1 MSKKHLDNYIKICV
15 SIISGSILMVI
26 LMFASLFTYVL
37 FFESNES
44 TQIERRQ
51 EHVENHI
58 KEAKKLDD
66 IIKVLEEISKNL
78 DERKN

>member
-26 LMFASLFTYVL
+26 LIFASLLTYVL
-37 FFESNES
+37 FFESNET

>member
-37 FFESNES
+37 FFESNET

-78 DERKN
+78 HERKN

>member
-15 SIISGSILMVI
+15 SIISGSILMVMLI
-26 LMFASLFTYVL
+26 FASLFTYVL
-37 FFESNES
+37 FFESNET

>member
-37 FFESNES
+37 FFESNET

-58 KEAKKLDD
+58 KESKKLDD

>member
-37 FFESNES
+37 FFESNET

-58 KEAKKLDD
+58 KEAK
-66 IIKVLEEISKNL
+66 N
-78 DERKN
+78 

>member
-26 LMFASLFTYVL
+26 LMFASLFTYIL
-37 FFESNES
+37 FFESNET

>member
-15 SIISGSILMVI
+15 SIISGSILIVI

>member
-15 SIISGSILMVI
+15 SIISGSILIVI

-37 FFESNES
+37 FFESNET

>member
-1 MSKKHLDNYIKICV
+1 MSKKNLDNYIKICV

-26 LMFASLFTYVL
+26 LIFASLFTYVL
-37 FFESNES
+37 FFESNET

>member
-1 MSKKHLDNYIKICV
+1 
-15 SIISGSILMVI
+15 
-26 LMFASLFTYVL
+26 MFACLFTYVI
-37 FFESNES
+37 FFDSNET

>member
-26 LMFASLFTYVL
+26 LIFASLFTYVL
-37 FFESNES
+37 FFESNEP

>member
-15 SIISGSILMVI
+15 SIISGSNLMVI

-37 FFESNES
+37 FFESNET

>member
-37 FFESNES
+37 FFESNET

-58 KEAKKLDD
+58 KEAEKLDS
-66 IIKVLEEISKNL
+66 IIRVLEKINKNL
-78 DERKN
+78 DEGKN

>member
-15 SIISGSILMVI
+15 SIISGSILIVI
-26 LMFASLFTYVL
+26 LIFVSLFTYVL
-37 FFESNES
+37 FFESDETS
-44 TQIERRQ
+44 QIERRQ

>member
-15 SIISGSILMVI
+15 SIISGSILIVI
-26 LMFASLFTYVL
+26 LIFVSLFTYVL
-37 FFESNES
+37 FFESDET

>member
-26 LMFASLFTYVL
+26 LIFASLFTYVL

>member
-15 SIISGSILMVI
+15 SIISGSIIMVI

-37 FFESNES
+37 FFESNET

-66 IIKVLEEISKNL
+66 NNKVLEEISKNL

>member
-1 MSKKHLDNYIKICV
+1 MSKKHLDNYIKVCV
-15 SIISGSILMVI
+15 SIISGSILIVI
-26 LMFASLFTYVL
+26 LMFASLFTYVI
-37 FFESNES
+37 FFESNET

>member
-26 LMFASLFTYVL
+26 LIFASLFTYVL
-37 FFESNES
+37 FFESNET

-78 DERKN
+78 DEGKN

>member
-37 FFESNES
+37 FLESNET

>member
-37 FFESNES
+37 FFESNAT

-78 DERKN
+78 DEGKN

>member
-15 SIISGSILMVI
+15 SIITGSILMVI

-37 FFESNES
+37 FFESNET

>member
-37 FFESNES
+37 FFESNET

-66 IIKVLEEISKNL
+66 IIKVLEDISKNL
-78 DERKN
+78 DEGKN

>member
-26 LMFASLFTYVL
+26 LMFTSLFTYVL
-37 FFESNES
+37 FFESNET

>member
-26 LMFASLFTYVL
+26 LMFTSLFTYVL
-37 FFESNES
+37 FFESNET

-78 DERKN
+78 DEGKN